1 MPSAESGKN
10 MFPAAEQKQRH
21 LHDKFKSAQVVVASK
36 RVEAM
41 GTSRSGK
48 LTEQPQFIAC
58 VGLTDLQTILI
69 TLSDFVHNFRRN
81 VYEKNLFNN

>member
-1 MPSAESGKN
+1 

-69 TLSDFVHNFRRN
+69 TLSDFLHNFQRI
-81 VYEKNLFNN
+81 VYKKKLV

>member
-41 GTSRSGK
+41 GRTSRSGK
-48 LTEQPQFIAC
+48 LTEQPQFIVC

-69 TLSDFVHNFRRN
+69 TLSDFLHNFQRN
-81 VYEKNLFNN
+81 VYKKKLV